1 MKYRLTLLLFVFLST
16 ALLTTNQVTAQDKSR
31 ERSTSG
37 CMSMGQNR
45 NGTKVFNCVNPEDR
59 RAGLFLGDFTSKRKC
74 TKQCGGYFL
83 RENNRIHPSP
93 KPNNK
98 WLTAFKDGEYGNNE
112 VYTDIR
118 LEIDK
123 SSLNALG
130 TKTCEE
136 YGFTNAFFS
145 RLLGTQNTRNITLSV
160 VISDRAIDRK
170 AREPLSGVAGLVHD
184 IFTIERDTNA
194 GVCRATALTGSSG
207 TIARV
212 AAVHNKTLYI
222 NTLFF
227 SGQTSLPLGGL
238 KRKDGKQFSGA
249 EEVLT
254 TLLNGSLSQYADELA
269 LLAENLELDNQT
281 TMITNDQISVY
292 PLKANGDDGDYNQL
306 AYDVK
311 IQGQSVAKFSIYQSD
326 DISQYGSLDTQNGFG
341 DIMGKH
347 LLVYQSFNDAAKSM
361 RSISDVLTDEGR
373 GFGYIAAAAT
383 YKNNLDE
390 FEKACENIDDALG
403 PFNLPAS
410 AEMRLKAMMLNDY
423 TPSNQLL
430 EGRGLNVCL
439 TQNERKLPENA
450 FISHLISGGTP
461 YSAKTCM
468 QTANMKPAD
477 FTWGVVSNNH
487 LELRANTSSQA
498 IEAGQRFKELVSAI
512 GEPQLTPEQIARN
525 LKRGR
530 TCALWNNRRDDP
542 QGIRINEDCQFV
554 YLASVSEPATQR
566 FWVAVTAN
574 RDADAGKIPN
584 AEYYEIGIDLSQYVT
599 EAAVKAKGC
608 WAEGGSHYKN

>member
-1 MKYRLTLLLFVFLST
+1 MKYRLTLLFFAILST
-16 ALLTTNQVTAQDKSR
+16 ALFVTSQVTAQNNNGV
-31 ERSTSG
+31 RSTSG
-37 CMSMGQNR
+37 CMPMGQNR
-45 NGTKVFNCVNPEDR
+45 NGTEVFNCVNPDDR
-59 RAGLFLGDFTSKRKC
+59 RRGWLGDFTNRQNC
-74 TKQCGGYFL
+74 TNKCGGYFL
-83 RENNRIHPSP
+83 TESNRIHPSP
-93 KPNNK
+93 KPNNE

-145 RLLGTQNTRNITLSV
+145 RLLGSQNTRNITLSV

-170 AREPLSGVAGLVHD
+170 AREPLSGIRGLVHD
-184 IFTIERDTNA
+184 IFTIERDVNTGA
-194 GVCRATALTGSSG
+194 CRATAITGSSG

-212 AAVHNKTLYI
+212 AAVHNKTLFI

-227 SGQTSLPLGGL
+227 SGQTGLPLGGL
-238 KRKDGKQFSGA
+238 RRQDGKQFSGA
-249 EEVLT
+249 EELLT
-254 TLLNGSLSQYADELA
+254 TLLNGSLSQYADKLV

-281 TMITNDQISVY
+281 TMVTNDQISVY
-292 PLKANGDDGDYNQL
+292 PLKANGDDGDHNQL
-306 AYDVK
+306 EYDVK

-326 DISQYGSLDTQNGFG
+326 DISRYGSLDTQDGFG

-383 YKNNLDE
+383 YRDNLDE

-410 AEMRLKAMMLNDY
+410 AEMRLRAMMLNDY
-423 TPSNQLL
+423 TPRRQLL
-430 EGRGLNVCL
+430 EGRGLDVCL

-450 FISHLISGGTP
+450 FISHLVSGGTQQ
-461 YSAKTCM
+461 YSSKTCM
-468 QTANMKPAD
+468 QTANMNPAD

-487 LELRANTSSQA
+487 SELRSNTSAQD
-498 IEAGQRFKELVSAI
+498 IEAGQRFKELVSAL
-512 GEPQLTPEQIARN
+512 GDSKLTPEQIAGN

-554 YLASVSEPATQR
+554 YLASVSEPTTQQ

-574 RDADAGKIPN
+574 RGAAAGKIPD

-608 WAEGGSHYKN
+608 WAEGASHYDN